1 MRADRLVAALLLLQA
16 RGRVTAAELATE
28 LEVSERTARRD
39 LEALG
44 VSGLPVYSIRGRRG
58 GWELLGGGRT
68 DLSGLSAAEVR
79 ALFLVAGPAA
89 ATPEVKAAL
98 RKLTRALPEPLR
110 AGAEAAARAVLV
122 DPTGWDRTPRAQ
134 PKPTYLDS
142 VQDAVV
148 NGQQV
153 RLGYLAR
160 SQEASSRVV
169 HPFGLAAKGQ
179 AWYLVAGTD
188 AGLRTFRVDRISSV
202 EVTGDPVV
210 RPADFDLTQ
219 AWRAITDEV
228 EARRTPIQARAHADP
243 AALGIVRFVL
253 GARLEVGPVLD
264 TGRVQVALRGH
275 SVASLAAEIAGLGL
289 RLIVT
294 EPPELR
300 RELARIGTELATSY
314 PG

>member
-1 MRADRLVAALLLLQA
+1 MVRADRLVATLLLLQA
-16 RGRVTAAELATE
+16 RGRLTAGEVATE

-39 LEALG
+39 LDALG
-44 VSGLPVYSIRGRRG
+44 MSGLPVYSIRGRRG

-89 ATPEVKAAL
+89 ATTEVKAAL

-122 DPTGWDRTPRAQ
+122 DPTGWDRTSPA
-134 PKPTYLDS
+134 PAKPAYLDS
-142 VQDAVV
+142 VQEAVV

-153 RLGYLAR
+153 RLGYR
-160 SQEASSRVV
+160 SRGKEASSRVI
-169 HPFGLAAKGQ
+169 HPFGLATKGQ

-202 EVTGDPVV
+202 EVTGDPVT
-210 RPADFDLTQ
+210 RPPDFDLTR

-228 EARRTPIQARAHADP
+228 EARRTPI
-243 AALGIVRFVL
+243 
-253 GARLEVGPVLD
+253 
-264 TGRVQVALRGH
+264 
-275 SVASLAAEIAGLGL
+275 
-289 RLIVT
+289 
-294 EPPELR
+294 
-300 RELARIGTELATSY
+300 
-314 PG
+314 